1 MGTNMFF
8 NPSESNI
15 QQYVQNS
22 VNILDSVS
30 DVSFI
35 CNDGVIPSH
44 QVILAPFSNFFRS
57 EFQLNIHDK
66 VISILLPDHCCSE
79 IREYLLDLFNFN
91 NIRHAKLNNLFGVAS
106 LGSLNVL

>member
-1 MGTNMFF
+1 MFL

-15 QQYVQNS
+15 QQYIQNS

-44 QVILAPFSNFFRS
+44 QVILAQISKFLRT
-57 EFQLNIHDK
+57 EFQL
-66 VISILLPDHCCSE
+66 IL
-79 IREYLLDLFNFN
+79 FM
-91 NIRHAKLNNLFGVAS
+91 
-106 LGSLNVL
+106 